1 LAFFAFYGLLFC
13 YGVNEIVLLCYN
25 ADYRVIEIALLNKH
39 SKMINYAR
47 IVYRTNYMISIIMFS
62 MVIAVTPSCT
72 QLTSENQHTDPIYT
86 FARQRVEET
95 RRQQTTRMPAWLKEN
110 RNLLRERL
118 AVIAQESFEQTDIWF
133 LARGAGR
140 KKDEQETV
148 AVWGD
153 LLAFGDLETLPGYSK
168 ENHQQ
173 AIKFWQSWQNLKTG
187 RLYNPLYQDPQNPE
201 MKRHNVDNRD
211 DYSAE
216 TINTKYIPAILT
228 MLGAKLPMPVNIVSH
243 SDGDEDTFDELW
255 EWIPQWFTSPSGMF
269 PVLAARELDEGNLE
283 KIPQVEVGM
292 AALVRAYNHETG
304 MWRPEPLEGFPWQE
318 YEPSSGFKIIAR
330 ICGYVGLE
338 NLPEGLVK
346 VAIDNM
352 LAHKNELYTTF
363 ETARNYGETM
373 AHYLMLTDYRHD
385 ELLDAMELCLDGFRD
400 PDLWVETVSSGYCVF
415 GSGLIG
421 AFMNWED
428 MPFDQAL
435 QQYMRFEHGCMMN
448 WRFVVGPYGNWV
460 NVIPKKP
467 EEIFGHPNYD
477 VKKYG
482 LKARNMSH
490 WAKKISQII
499 PQQKVALKLAADG
512 ETGVGTFTF
521 LLTKDQLTNL
531 KSPYFTATWSG
542 AYDISL
548 NGEPVKKVRYNLPD
562 VRAGWYIPQTASNTL
577 HEGENTITVKLLG
590 MGKEQKPGAPL
601 SEADPFIRI
610 GVIQWQ

>member
-1 LAFFAFYGLLFC
+1 MPFFAFYEQVFLLR
-13 YGVNEIVLLCYN
+13 VEKIILLCYN
-25 ADYRVIEIALLNKH
+25 SDSMVIEIALLNKH
-39 SKMINYAR
+39 SKMINYTR
-47 IVYRTNYMISIIMFS
+47 IVNRTNYAISIILFS
-62 MVIAVTPSCT
+62 MAIAITPSCT
-72 QLTSENQHTDPIYT
+72 QVTPEDQPTDLIYT

-110 RNLLRERL
+110 RNLFRDRL
-118 AVIAQESFEQTDIWF
+118 AVLAQESFEQTGIWF

-140 KKDEQETV
+140 DKDEQETI

-153 LLAFGDLETLPGYSK
+153 LLAFGGLETLPGYSK

-173 AIKFWQSWQNLKTG
+173 AIEFWQNWQNLKTG

-201 MKRHNVDNRD
+201 VKRYTSGNRD

-216 TINTKYIPAILT
+216 KINIKYIPSILN
-228 MLGAKLPMPVNIVSH
+228 MLGTKLPLPVNMASH
-243 SDGDEDTFDELW
+243 SDAGEDTFDELW
-255 EWIPQWFTSPSGMF
+255 EWIPQWHTSPSGMF
-269 PVLAARELDEGNLE
+269 PVLAARELDEGNME

-292 AALVRAYNHETG
+292 SALMRAYNHETG

-330 ICGYVGLE
+330 ICGYIGME
-338 NLPEGLVK
+338 NFPEELVK

-352 LAHKNELYTTF
+352 LDHNNELYTTF

-373 AHYLMLTDYRHD
+373 AHYLMLTDYRHE

-400 PDLWVETVSSGYCVF
+400 PELWVETVSSGYCIF

-435 QQYMRFEHGCMMN
+435 QQYMRFEHGCTMN

-460 NVIPKKP
+460 NVIPKKS
-467 EEIFGHPNYD
+467 EEIFGHANYD

-482 LKARNMSH
+482 LKARNKAH
-490 WAKKISQII
+490 WAKMISQII
-499 PQQKVALKLAADG
+499 PQQEVALKLAADG
-512 ETGVGTFTF
+512 KTGEGTFTF

-531 KSPYFTATWSG
+531 KAPYFTATWSG
-542 AYDISL
+542 AYDVSL

-562 VRAGWYIPQTASNTL
+562 VLSGWYIPQPAANTL
-577 HEGENTITVKLLG
+577 HEGENTVTVKLLDL
-590 MGKEQKPGAPL
+590 GKEQKPGAPL
-601 SEADPFIRI
+601 SEAAPFIRI